1 MDGQRSPMGST
12 TLGGPRDQACSRS
25 RPNPAFQG
33 FERRI
38 GRGRVHISSTFAT
51 TSPPASRISSATTP
65 ASSSWNRPA
74 STVSFEAGWPG
85 TPKGAMSTSGAP
97 PRRTCGNRSRRA
109 DAARLSVNLAAKTRM
124 SELAPQ
130 PRIRT
135 IIVAEDP
142 FRAGC
147 PAQSTACRRVLIAI
161 GNGRPIQRLVRYST
175 GTGSI
180 ESASS
185 KPKTCA

>member
-12 TLGGPRDQACSRS
+12 TLGGPRNQACSRS
-25 RPNPAFQG
+25 RPKPAFQG
-33 FERRI
+33 FERRS

-51 TSPPASRISSATTP
+51 TSPPASRINSATTP

-74 STVSFEAGWPG
+74 STVSFDAGWPG
-85 TPKGAMSTSGAP
+85 TPSGAMSTSGAP

-130 PRIRT
+130 ATTSDGKCRGETLSGRLPCT
-135 IIVAEDP
+135 DHGLQT
-142 FRAGC
+142 RAYRHR
-147 PAQSTACRRVLIAI
+147 Q
-161 GNGRPIQRLVRYST
+161 
-175 GTGSI
+175 
-180 ESASS
+180 
-185 KPKTCA
+185 